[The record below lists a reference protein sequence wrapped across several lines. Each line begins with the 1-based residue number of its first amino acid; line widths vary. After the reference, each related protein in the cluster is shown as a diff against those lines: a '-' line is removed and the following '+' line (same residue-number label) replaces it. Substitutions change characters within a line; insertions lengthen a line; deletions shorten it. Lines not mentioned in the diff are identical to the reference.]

1 MVARIDVTGAK
12 TSTMAIR
19 NGENMAARRTKAAR
33 FLRDFQ
39 L

>member
-1 MVARIDVTGAK
+1 MNVRIGVTGAK

-33 FLRDFQ
+33 VFTGF
-39 L
+39 

>member
-1 MVARIDVTGAK
+1 MGGRIGVTGAK

-19 NGENMAARRTKAAR
+19 NGENMAARRTKAAGL
-33 FLRDFQ
+33 LRDFQ